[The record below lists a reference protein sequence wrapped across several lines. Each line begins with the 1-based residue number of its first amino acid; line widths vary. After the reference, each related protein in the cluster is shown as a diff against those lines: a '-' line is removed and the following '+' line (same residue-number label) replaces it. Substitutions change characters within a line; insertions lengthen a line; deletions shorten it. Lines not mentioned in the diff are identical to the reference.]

1 MPYSKSSQ
9 EKRGGYCTENLAT
22 HEWLRKNPRAS
33 DLHRKSLRIWL
44 RAFLRSRFRD
54 VSVEGFHIGY
64 RKIDNRDD
72 RCRKLDTV
80 TSEKPRRQF
89 STRGQ
94 PGCIPENRRSA
105 SCESKTTS

>member
-44 RAFLRSRFRD
+44 RAFLRSRFRY
-54 VSVEGFHIGY
+54 VSVEGFHIESC
-64 RKIDNRDD
+64 KIDNRDD
-72 RCRKLDTV
+72 GCRRLDTV
-80 TSEKPRRQF
+80 PSKQHRKPFRNRAK
-89 STRGQ
+89 RGSLQ
-94 PGCIPENRRSA
+94 KNQN
-105 SCESKTTS
+105 